1 MEKTMST
8 GEQVHESVDE
18 FVATLKP
25 TGMSLTEALKV
36 KKPSI
41 NYSRKKIDVPQVSD
55 SGRRSIS
62 DVGNYLIQP
71 AIPVGIDLI
80 EVSFT
85 FIDFIADNPKDWEK
99 GPKHVSVNR
108 RYGKWINSFSINP
121 EFPKADLYF
130 QAEVSETYRRGKLWF
145 NPSTVLFG
153 PKSLYIAGVDE
164 TQILLN
170 YAYEIV
176 QKWLY
181 IKQPLE
187 SFRLKRL
194 HVTCD
199 VDRVADTERLL
210 KMAAHFPHN
219 NRVDVITHSKGWFKR
234 QSVTARSDTNGGF
247 IVYNKTRQS
256 KKGDAVVRFETNA
269 KGKPLE
275 KHCPTVSDLTQ
286 DTANDIF
293 KHYFHKMMTG
303 LSQTTE
309 TPLEG
314 VLSDPGHKKRVV
326 ELVGIKALKRAGFH
340 PEISD
345 AQQRGFRILERMG
358 IGNAIEA
365 MLYNME

>member
-1 MEKTMST
+1 MST
-8 GEQVHESVDE
+8 SEQVYESIDE

-25 TGMSLTEALKV
+25 TGMSLTEALKA

-41 NYSRKKIDVPQVSD
+41 NYSTKKIDVPQVSD
-55 SGRRSIS
+55 SGRRSTS
-62 DVGNYLIQP
+62 NVGNYLIQP
-71 AIPVGIDLI
+71 AIPVGIDLV
-80 EVSFT
+80 EVSFS

-99 GPKHVSVNR
+99 GPQHVSVNR
-108 RYGKWINSFSINP
+108 TYGKWTNSFSINSA
-121 EFPKADLYF
+121 FPKADLYF
-130 QAEVSETYRRGKLWF
+130 QAEVSETYRRWKLWF

-153 PKSLYIAGVDE
+153 PKSVHMATVDV
-164 TQILLN
+164 THKLLH
-170 YAYEIV
+170 YAYETV
-176 QKWLY
+176 QQWLF

-194 HVTCD
+194 HVSCD
-199 VDRVADTERLL
+199 VDQVADTERLL
-210 KMAAHFPHN
+210 KIAAHFPHN
-219 NRVDVITHSKGWFKR
+219 NKVNVTTHSKGSFR
-234 QSVTARSDTNGGF
+234 RESVAARSETNGGF

-275 KHCPTVSDLTQ
+275 KNCPTVSDLTQ

-293 KHYFHKMMTG
+293 KNYFHKMMLG

-314 VLSDPGHKKRVV
+314 VLSDHEHKKRVV
-326 ELVGIKALKRAGFH
+326 ELVGIKALKRAGYH

-365 MLYNME
+365 MLHNME